1 MTVNTERRNFIT
13 SVGVAA
19 ASTAVLAGTQA
30 LRRRTADVRSAD
42 PQTGAV
48 YAVSYPGNPSE
59 IPGFPAATPGD
70 FASPQDA
77 IVLGWNKYRIEV
89 NNDIIKVALKVL
101 TRLSTRFWIRPL
113 CISLRHGT
121 STAAAIL
128 QASRPSSGCSRL
140 RTIVTRP
147 HSGTYERRSSERGA

>member
-30 LRRRTADVRSAD
+30 LGRRTADVRSAD

-70 FASPQDA
+70 FVSPQDA

-89 NNDIIKVALKVL
+89 NNDVIQVALNGTDTAQYTIPDPATVHFPPPWDQRRGRYGTTEPTFIGLQSYSNYSYTTAFRNIRATVL
-101 TRLSTRFWIRPL
+101 
-113 CISLRHGT
+113 
-121 STAAAIL
+121 
-128 QASRPSSGCSRL
+128 
-140 RTIVTRP
+140 
-147 HSGTYERRSSERGA
+147 

>member
-48 YAVSYPGNPSE
+48 YDVSYPGNPSE

-89 NNDIIKVALKVL
+89 NNDIIKVALNGTDTAQYTILDPATVHFPAPWDQYSGRYPAGEPTFVGLQSSSNYSYTTAFRNIRATVL
-101 TRLSTRFWIRPL
+101 
-113 CISLRHGT
+113 
-121 STAAAIL
+121 
-128 QASRPSSGCSRL
+128 
-140 RTIVTRP
+140 
-147 HSGTYERRSSERGA
+147 